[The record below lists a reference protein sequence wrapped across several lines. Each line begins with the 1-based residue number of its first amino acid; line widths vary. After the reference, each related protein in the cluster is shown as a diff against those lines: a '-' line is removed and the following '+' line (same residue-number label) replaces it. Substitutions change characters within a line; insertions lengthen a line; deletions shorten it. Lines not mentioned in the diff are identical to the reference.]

1 MRIRSYGFT
10 LIEILLTIAII
21 ISLSSASYFAFV
33 QFNKGKN
40 LNIAYGD
47 FVNIL
52 SEAKSDSLSQVN
64 VSLCTA
70 SQTLVGYQIV
80 IDSSSSPNS
89 YRLEIVCATDIANST
104 TYTPTQIKK
113 KDLPSDVTIS
123 MAKIIGG
130 STYSATSFIFLTPN
144 GLVGASYSATL
155 TSSPKSLSVGI
166 DSNGVIL
173 QQ

>member
-1 MRIRSYGFT
+1 MRIRSCGFT

-47 FVNIL
+47 FVNMV
-52 SEAKSDSLSQVN
+52 SEAKSDSLSQVKT
-64 VSLCTA
+64 SLCTA
-70 SQTLVGYQIV
+70 TQTLVGYQIAV
-80 IDSSSSPNS
+80 DNATSPNS
-89 YRLEIVCATDIANST
+89 YRLDIVCATNPADSA
-104 TYTPTQIKK
+104 TYVSTQIKK
-113 KDLPSDVTIS
+113 MSLPNDVIIS
-123 MAKIIGG
+123 ITKIIGNQ
-130 STYSATSFIFLTPN
+130 TYSATSFLFLTPT

-155 TSSPKSLSVGI
+155 TTSPQGKSVGI

-173 QQ
+173 QE